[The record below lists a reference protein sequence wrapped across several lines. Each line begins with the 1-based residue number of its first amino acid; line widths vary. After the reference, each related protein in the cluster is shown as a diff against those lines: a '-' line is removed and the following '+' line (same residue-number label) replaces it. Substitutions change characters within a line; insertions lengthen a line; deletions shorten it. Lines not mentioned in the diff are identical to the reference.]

1 MFKWKIY
8 EKLLERKASQNHK
21 PLIIRGLRKIGKTTI
36 AEEFGK
42 ENYES
47 YIKLD
52 FRKNSSL
59 KEIFGGDYD
68 VDNIIFSL
76 TVKFPNAKFIP
87 YKTLLI
93 FDELQDCPNARSS
106 LKYFYQD
113 GRIWHNLHWF
123 DAWN

>member
-1 MFKWKIY
+1 MFKRKIY

-21 PLIIRGLRKIGKTTI
+21 QLIIRGLRQIGKTTI

-52 FRKNSSL
+52 FRKNPSL

-76 TVKFPNAKFIP
+76 TVKFPNAKFI
-87 YKTLLI
+87 K
-93 FDELQDCPNARSS
+93 RSS
-106 LKYFYQD
+106 IEQ
-113 GRIWHNLHWF
+113 IE
-123 DAWN
+123 